1 MKKAVPITDVLV
13 GGGLLMLALVY
24 LMQKGLTILSFWLLL
39 ITGIVSYGLK
49 LPITVGV
56 LIGIVTVVVVAWM
69 SKKWIV
75 ERFDNPSQSEEA
87 KAKKEP
93 EPHSDDP
100 HIDAGTTLLH
110 AYRKL
115 DPEQVVRMRDD
126 TKELMET
133 QKNLIET
140 LAGLGPQ
147 IKQGAELIDTFK
159 NTFGGS
165 ILPEK
170 Q

>member
-1 MKKAVPITDVLV
+1 MKKAPIADVLI
-13 GGGLLMLALVY
+13 GGGLLMLAVIY
-24 LMQKGLTILSFWLLL
+24 LMQRGLTILSFWLLL
-39 ITGIVSYGLK
+39 ITGIASYGMK
-49 LPITVGV
+49 LPITVSVIIGV
-56 LIGIVTVVVVAWM
+56 VTVVIVAWM
-69 SKKWIV
+69 SRKWIV
-75 ERFDNPSQSEEA
+75 ERFDNPSKSEES
-87 KAKKEP
+87 KEKKDP
-93 EPHSDDP
+93 EPHSSDP

-140 LAGLGPQ
+140 LASLGPQ

-159 NTFGGS
+159 TTFGGS
-165 ILPEK
+165 ILPESK
-170 Q
+170 